1 GSCRNRARRR
11 MGDLMLGL
19 GSRITTAR
27 QAARHRRECY
37 RWDAN
42 GQCLDCGRFT
52 GFPGDVVKGVA
63 AGAIVYYRPGTAPT
77 RGAAPIPLPPLG
89 PIVEPGDRPART
101 PRKRTVQGL
110 TPDQLATQRAW
121 REWRLAQGDPQPDV
135 PRRKRTQRPRPR
147 TPA

>member
-1 GSCRNRARRR
+1 
-11 MGDLMLGL
+11 MGDLMLRL
-19 GSRITTAR
+19 GRTITTAR

-52 GFPGDVVKGVA
+52 GFPGEVVRGVA
-63 AGAIVYYRPGTAPT
+63 AGAIVYYRPGSVPKRRVARLAVTPVAA
-77 RGAAPIPLPPLG
+77 GAEP
-89 PIVEPGDRPART
+89 VERARS
-101 PRKRTVQGL
+101 RKRTVQGL